1 MMSSL
6 ATAVPPQL
14 AIADYLAQGGYDRHL
29 RQLRSALAQEQQRVR
44 RLIERHFPAGTR
56 VTRPAGGYFLWLE
69 LPASVDA
76 MTLHQ
81 QAMALGISTAPGVL
95 FSADRRFVHHLRL
108 NVGHPGD
115 PRIDPAV
122 RRLGELAAAAM
133 A

>member
-1 MMSSL
+1 
-6 ATAVPPQL
+6 
-14 AIADYLAQGGYDRHL
+14 
-29 RQLRSALAQEQQRVR
+29 
-44 RLIERHFPAGTR
+44 
-56 VTRPAGGYFLWLE
+56 
-69 LPASVDA
+69 